1 MRVLL
6 IATAFALALGWAPA
20 LAAQRAPG
28 DDPSADPRYVAPA
41 PVLELRAVLPVGD
54 DPEFQ
59 FGPGVNIRAGWYVRA
74 SVAVLGGAVRRGTA
88 TVGLARIEG
97 AVRFHLDPFFE
108 ASGCR
113 RREAGTVCRG
123 IYGGVGL
130 SQRFLGSGIGVDDPA
145 LLFIVG
151 VEGRRRRAGVWAMEL
166 GVGGGLRLGATW
178 RASRS
183 DGYR

>member
-6 IATAFALALGWAPA
+6 IALALGWATA
-20 LAAQRAPG
+20 LGAQRAA
-28 DDPSADPRYVAPA
+28 DHDHSADPRYVAPS

-74 SVAVLGGAVRRGTA
+74 SLAVLGGAVRRDTV

-108 ASGCR
+108 APGCR
-113 RREAGTVCRG
+113 RLSPGAVCKG

-130 SQRFLGSGIGVDDPA
+130 SQRFLGSGIGADDPA
-145 LLFIVG
+145 LLFLIG
-151 VEGRRRRAGVWAMEL
+151 VEGRRRASGVWAAEL

-178 RASRS
+178 RRSRS
-183 DGYR
+183 DGFR